1 MHPSPKLFF
10 NPPSEPI
17 VDDWPETLS
26 AKAWDER
33 YPGILDAVN
42 VLAGSANVVMQL
54 AWPAVGYGV
63 KESRVS
69 TGSIHKHPVKRTR
82 TTLTY
87 LAVAL
92 TGTTEEK
99 RAYRQAVNG
108 AHAQVY
114 STAESPV
121 KYHAM
126 DPNLQHWVALCLY
139 KGLVDVYSA
148 IHQCPEIAYDQ
159 AFLQLAKPLATTLQV
174 RANQWP
180 RSIAEF
186 NQQWAKGLSHA
197 QIDGSMREYLQD
209 LVSLRFAH
217 PLLRRFLGPFNTF
230 ITAGLLPPELRVAM
244 QYHWQEADQKRF
256 DRILSRIRH
265 INSYFPR
272 VLRQATMTAC
282 LWDLRRR
289 LKQRTH
295 LI

>member
-10 NPPSEPI
+10 NPPPEPV
-17 VDDWPETLS
+17 VDDWPESLS
-26 AKAWDER
+26 AKEWDER

-69 TGSIHKHPVKRTR
+69 TGSIHKHPIKRTR

-92 TGTTEEK
+92 TGTDNEK

-148 IHQCPEIAYDQ
+148 LHQHPEIAADET
-159 AFLQLAKPLATTLQV
+159 FLQLAKPLATTLQV
-174 RANQWP
+174 RAHQWP

-186 NQQWAKGLSHA
+186 DQQWAIGLSNT
-197 QIDGSMREYLQD
+197 QIDDSMRQYLQE
-209 LVSLRFAH
+209 LVSFRFAH
-217 PLLRRFLGPFNTF
+217 PILRRLLGPFNTF
-230 ITAGLLPPELRVAM
+230 ITAGFLPPELRAAM
-244 QYHWQEADQKRF
+244 QYHWQEAEQARF
-256 DRILSRIRH
+256 DRILRRIQL
-265 INSYFPR
+265 INRCLPR
-272 VLRQATMTAC
+272 VIRQATMTAC

-289 LKQRTH
+289 LNQKTP

>member
-1 MHPSPKLFF
+1 MHPSPKQFF
-10 NPPSEPI
+10 NPPNEPI
-17 VDDWPETLS
+17 VDDWPETLN
-26 AKAWDER
+26 AKAWDKR

-69 TGSIHKHPVKRTR
+69 TGSIQKHPIKRTR

-92 TGTTEEK
+92 TGTASEK

-126 DPNLQHWVALCLY
+126 DPTLQHWVALCLY

-148 IHQCPEIAYDQ
+148 MHQRPDIQHDE
-159 AFLQLAKPLATTLQV
+159 AFLQLTKPLATTLQV

-180 RSIAEF
+180 ASIAEF
-186 NQQWAKGLSHA
+186 KQQWEDGLNKAH
-197 QIDGSMREYLQD
+197 IDDNMRHYLKE
-209 LVSLRFAH
+209 LVSLQFAH
-217 PLLRRFLGPFNTF
+217 PLLRRCFGSFNTF
-230 ITAGLLPPELRVAM
+230 ITIGFLPPQLRDAM
-244 QYHWQEADQKRF
+244 HYQWHEAEQKRF
-256 DRILSRIRH
+256 ERILSRLH
-265 INSYFPR
+265 LINRCFPR
-272 VLRQATMTAC
+272 VIRQATMTAC

-289 LKQRTH
+289 MKQRAA

>member
-10 NPPSEPI
+10 SPPTDPI
-17 VDDWPETLS
+17 VDDWPATLN
-26 AKAWDER
+26 AKAWDQR

-69 TGSIHKHPVKRTR
+69 TGSIQKHPIKRTR

-92 TGTTEEK
+92 TGSTEEK
-99 RAYRQAVNG
+99 RAYRKAVNG

-114 STAESPV
+114 STAASPV

-148 IHQCPEIAYDQ
+148 MHQRPEIAHDEV
-159 AFLQLAKPLATTLQV
+159 FLQLAKPLATTLQV

-180 RSIAEF
+180 ATIAAF
-186 NQQWAKGLSHA
+186 NQQWAQGLANAH
-197 QIDGSMREYLQD
+197 IDDSMREYLQG

-217 PLLRRFLGPFNTF
+217 PLLRCLFGPFNRF
-230 ITAGLLPPELRVAM
+230 ITAGFLPPEFRTAM
-244 QYHWQEADQKRF
+244 QYQWQAAEQRRF
-256 DRILSRIRH
+256 DRILRIVSRINRC
-265 INSYFPR
+265 FPR
-272 VLRQATMTAC
+272 MIRQATMTAC

-289 LKQRTH
+289 LNHKTP